1 MKKLMGLTALFLSLV
16 LCPVKAQV
24 TLPAIFSDNMVLQQN
39 TQVNVWGKAAP
50 GEKISVK
57 ASWTDKAVNAK
68 AAANGKW
75 SVKLKTP
82 AAATNQTV
90 TVSGTNTV
98 TINNVLIGEVWLCT
112 GQSNMEYP
120 VCKHPDKK
128 WMTGMTTEAEE
139 LKDAVY
145 PELRLFR
152 VEHQLAPDG
161 EMDDCKGQWLVCSA
175 ENIYEF
181 SAVGFVFGR
190 RLHKELNVP
199 VGMIQSTWGGT
210 HAESWTKMS
219 VMKNNPLYAD
229 VLEDFALKNVKQEK
243 GYCKVPSTLWNG
255 MIKPILGYTV
265 KGNIWYQGE
274 SNSIRHEQYQEV
286 FTNMI
291 NSWRKEWKQPD
302 MPFYFMQI
310 APHKGQPAGI
320 REAQLKTWQSGL
332 KNVGMAVVTDA
343 ADSTDIHPRNK
354 RVAGERLALWALAG
368 QYGKDVVC
376 SGPLFKTMK
385 VEGDKAVLSFD
396 YAGDG
401 LMTPVGEPVK
411 GFLIAGDDR
420 RFYPATA
427 VIRGSRVEV
436 SSPQVSRPVAVRY
449 GYGNFFRVN
458 LYNKAGLP
466 AVPFRSDA
474 WEPDTYARR
483 FADSEMRR
491 FPQAYQL
498 DHGKRLFFGYA
509 QGVGCCAMLRMW
521 KATGERRYY
530 DYVKQWADSLINE
543 QGEIHLYDRATYN
556 LDFINSGKVL
566 FDLYRETGDQ
576 RYKKAMDTLIRQLK
590 NQPRTLEGG
599 FWHKLIYQHQM
610 WLDGLYMAS
619 PFMAQYGA
627 EFGQSEWIDEAV
639 KQFRLCHKHTYD
651 AKTGLYHHAWDESKS
666 QRWANPE
673 TGHSPNFW
681 GRSIGWWFMAMVDAL
696 DFIPREHPGHA
707 ELIGYIQG
715 LAEAL
720 PKYQR
725 GGLWYQVIDQPKRSG
740 NFPEASVTTQCM
752 YAYAKAV
759 NKGYIDAKYREIAGK
774 AFQALKDK
782 LLAENQ
788 DGTLTLTRCCQVGGL
803 GGHPYRDGSFEYYIG
818 EKMRDNDAKATGPF
832 IMGCLE
838 LGR

>member
-1 MKKLMGLTALFLSLV
+1 MKKLLGLTVLFIFFV
-16 LCPVKAQV
+16 LCPITAKI

-50 GEKISVK
+50 SEKITVK
-57 ASWTDKAVNAK
+57 ASWTDKVVTVK
-68 AAANGKW
+68 AGANGKW
-75 SVKLKTP
+75 TVKLKTP
-82 AAATNQTV
+82 AAAKNQSV
-90 TVSGTNTV
+90 TVNGENSI

-112 GQSNMEYP
+112 GQSNMEFP
-120 VCKHPDKK
+120 VCKHPDMK
-128 WMTGMTTEAEE
+128 WMTGMETEEE
-139 LKDAVY
+139 EMKDADY
-145 PELRLFR
+145 PEFRLFH

-161 EMDDCKGQWLVCSA
+161 EMDDCQGKWLVCNPKSL
-175 ENIYEF
+175 YDF

-190 RLHKELNVP
+190 KLHKELNVP

-210 HAESWTKMS
+210 HAESWTKMD
-219 VMKNNPLYAD
+219 VMKNNPLYTD
-229 VLEDFALKNVKQEK
+229 VLEEFALKNVKQQK
-243 GYCKVPSTLWNG
+243 GYCKVPATLWNG

-274 SNSIRHEQYQEV
+274 SNAIRAEKYQQV

-310 APHKGQPAGI
+310 APHKGQPAAI

-332 KNVGMAVVTDA
+332 KNVGMAVITDA
-343 ADSTDIHPRNK
+343 GDSTDIHPRNK

-368 QYGKDVVC
+368 QYGKKVVC

-396 YAGDG
+396 YAEDG
-401 LMTPVGEPVK
+401 LMTPNNEPVK
-411 GFLIAGDDR
+411 GFLIAGADR

-427 VIRGSRVEV
+427 VIRGSQLEVSAPQVEV
-436 SSPQVSRPVAVRY
+436 PVAVRY
-449 GYGNFFRVN
+449 AFCNFFRVN

-474 WEPDTYARR
+474 WEPGSYARW

-509 QGVGCCAMLRMW
+509 QGVGCCAMLQMW
-521 KATGERRYY
+521 RATGERRYY
-530 DYVKQWADSLINE
+530 DYVKQWVDSLINE
-543 QGEIHLYDRATYN
+543 QGEIHLYDMAAYN

-566 FDLYRETGDQ
+566 FDLYRETGDE
-576 RYKKAMDTLIRQLK
+576 RYKKAMDVLIRQLK

-599 FWHKLIYQHQM
+599 FWHKLVYQHQM

-619 PFMAQYGA
+619 PFLAQYGA
-627 EFGQSEWIDEAV
+627 EFNKPEWIDEAV

-666 QRWANPE
+666 QRWADPE

-681 GRSIGWWFMAMVDAL
+681 GRSIGWWFMALVDAL
-696 DFIPREHPGHA
+696 DFIPEDHPGRA
-707 ELIGYIQG
+707 DMIGYIKG

-725 GGLWYQVIDQPKRSG
+725 GGLWYQVIDQPKRKG

-759 NKGYIDAKYREIAGK
+759 NKGYIDAKYRTVAEK
-774 AFQALKDK
+774 ALQGLKDK
-782 LLAENQ
+782 LLVENQ

-838 LGR
+838 LEK